1 MLCNIWHSQLFVLVF
16 VSIIIVLTVN
26 NSAISNLVDYY
37 SLVIILYGGENMKTV
52 ADLDRTDRRILNTL
66 QRNGRIANVDLAR
79 EVNLTPTP
87 CLERVKRLEKE
98 GFITSYVALL
108 DPVKANAALCAYIE
122 VQLASTTT
130 EAIQL
135 FNQQM
140 LSLSE
145 VQECQMVAGGFDYLI
160 KIRVEDM
167 QHYQRFLGEKL
178 STIEG
183 ISQTHTYVVIEDVK
197 SQTALKI
204 NL

>member
-1 MLCNIWHSQLFVLVF
+1 
-16 VSIIIVLTVN
+16 
-26 NSAISNLVDYY
+26 
-37 SLVIILYGGENMKTV
+37 MKTV

-66 QRNGRIANVDLAR
+66 QGNGRIANVDLAR

-98 GFITSYVALL
+98 GFITNYVALL

-122 VQLASTTT
+122 VQLVSTTT
-130 EAIQL
+130 EAIRL

-140 LSLSE
+140 LSMVE
-145 VQECQMVAGGFDYLI
+145 VQECQLVAGGFDYLI
-160 KIRVEDM
+160 KICVADM

-178 STIEG
+178 SAIEG

-197 SQTALKI
+197 SATALNI
-204 NL
+204 SP

>member
-1 MLCNIWHSQLFVLVF
+1 MLCRNMADKGD
-16 VSIIIVLTVN
+16 IV
-26 NSAISNLVDYY
+26 
-37 SLVIILYGGENMKTV
+37 KTV
-52 ADLDRTDRRILNTL
+52 LDLDRTDRRIIDTL

-98 GFITSYVALL
+98 GFITGYVALV

-130 EAIQL
+130 EAIRL
-135 FNQQM
+135 FNQQI
-140 LSLSE
+140 LALNE

-160 KIRVEDM
+160 KIRVADM
-167 QHYQRFLGEKL
+167 QHYQRFLGGKL
-178 STIEG
+178 STIAG

-197 SQTALKI
+197 SVTAI
-204 NL
+204 NINI

>member
-1 MLCNIWHSQLFVLVF
+1 
-16 VSIIIVLTVN
+16 
-26 NSAISNLVDYY
+26 
-37 SLVIILYGGENMKTV
+37 MKTV

-66 QRNGRIANVDLAR
+66 QNNGRIANVDLAR

-122 VQLASTTT
+122 VQLTSTTT
-130 EAIQL
+130 EAISQ
-135 FNQQM
+135 FNQQIM
-140 LSLSE
+140 NLHE
-145 VQECQMVAGGFDYLI
+145 VLECQMVAGGFDYLI
-160 KIRVEDM
+160 KIRVADM
-167 QHYQRFLGEKL
+167 QDYQRFLGEKL

-197 SQTALKI
+197 SQTALQI
-204 NL
+204 RL